1 MTRANLLASVLY
13 RSALTVKRLD
23 PRSLRRKRDRERA
36 VETLSM
42 MQFLT
47 GCLGMRQISD
57 EQTEIILSVL
67 GHTHHCDVSELG
79 NGGFRMRVFAPATV
93 QEATDMVYAAFD
105 YADRDRNPVLILSDG
120 VSAVMRKNGDSA
132 WRCMAAFHN
141 LPRAFLSLGDTGRI
155 SPQDAWEWSKS
166 YLKLD

>member
-13 RSALTVKRLD
+13 RSALTTKRLD

-67 GHTHHCDVSELG
+67 EHTHHYDVSELAEPLRDAEAVTDLSPEYDDLL
-79 NGGFRMRVFAPATV
+79 FRMH
-93 QEATDMVYAAFD
+93 
-105 YADRDRNPVLILSDG
+105 LILSDG
-120 VSAVMRKNGDSA
+120 LSAVMRKDGDSA

>member
-1 MTRANLLASVLY
+1 MTRTNLLASVLY
-13 RSALTVKRLD
+13 QSALNMKSLD
-23 PRSLRRKRDRERA
+23 PRSLRRKKNREKA
-36 VETLSM
+36 MEALSM

-67 GHTHHCDVSELG
+67 EHTYHYDVSELAEPLKDAEAVTDLSPEYDDLL
-79 NGGFRMRVFAPATV
+79 FRMR
-93 QEATDMVYAAFD
+93 
-105 YADRDRNPVLILSDG
+105 LILSDG
-120 VSAVMRKNGDSA
+120 LSAVMRKDGDSA
-132 WRCMAAFHN
+132 WQCMAAFHN

>member
-1 MTRANLLASVLY
+1 MTRANLLALVLY
-13 RSALTVKRLD
+13 RSALTVKRLN
-23 PRSLRRKRDRERA
+23 PRSLRRKQDRERA

-47 GCLGMRQISD
+47 SCLGMRQISED
-57 EQTEIILSVL
+57 QTEAILSVL
-67 GHTHHCDVSELG
+67 KHTYHYDVSELAEPLRDAEAVTDLSPEYDDLL
-79 NGGFRMRVFAPATV
+79 FHMR
-93 QEATDMVYAAFD
+93 
-105 YADRDRNPVLILSDG
+105 LILSDG
-120 VSAVMRKNGDSA
+120 LSAVMRKDGDSA

>member
-23 PRSLRRKRDRERA
+23 PRSLRRKQDRERV
-36 VETLSM
+36 VEAFSV

-47 GCLGMRQISD
+47 GCLGMRQISED
-57 EQTEIILSVL
+57 QTEAILSVL
-67 GHTHHCDVSELG
+67 EHTYHCDVSELAEPLRDAEAVTDLSPEYDDLL
-79 NGGFRMRVFAPATV
+79 FHMR
-93 QEATDMVYAAFD
+93 
-105 YADRDRNPVLILSDG
+105 LILSDG
-120 VSAVMRKNGDSA
+120 LSAAMRKDGDSA

>member
-13 RSALTVKRLD
+13 RSALIVKRLD
-23 PRSLRRKRDRERA
+23 PRSLRRKQDRERV
-36 VETLSM
+36 VEDFSM

-67 GHTHHCDVSELG
+67 EHTHHYDVSELAEPLRDAEAVTDLSPEYDDLL
-79 NGGFRMRVFAPATV
+79 FHMR
-93 QEATDMVYAAFD
+93 
-105 YADRDRNPVLILSDG
+105 LILSDG
-120 VSAVMRKNGDSA
+120 LSAVMRKDGDSA
-132 WRCMAAFHN
+132 WRSMAAFHN

>member
-1 MTRANLLASVLY
+1 MTRTNLLASVLY
-13 RSALTVKRLD
+13 QSALNMKSLD
-23 PRSLRRKRDRERA
+23 PRSLRREKNREKA
-36 VETLSM
+36 MEALSM

-67 GHTHHCDVSELG
+67 EHTYHYDVSEL
-79 NGGFRMRVFAPATV
+79 AEPLKDA
-93 QEATDMVYAAFD
+93 EAVTDLSPEYDDLLFHMH
-105 YADRDRNPVLILSDG
+105 RILSDG
-120 VSAVMRKNGDSA
+120 LSAIMRKDGDSA

-141 LPRAFLSLGDTGRI
+141 LPKAFLSLGDTGKI

>member
-23 PRSLRRKRDRERA
+23 PRDLRAKQDRKKALEA
-36 VETLSM
+36 LSM

-47 GCLGMRQISD
+47 GCLGMRQISE

-67 GHTHHCDVSELG
+67 EHTHHYDVSELAEPLR
-79 NGGFRMRVFAPATV
+79 NAEATTDLSPEYDDLLFRMH
-93 QEATDMVYAAFD
+93 
-105 YADRDRNPVLILSDG
+105 LILSDG
-120 VSAVMRKNGDSA
+120 LSAVMRKDGDSA

>member
-1 MTRANLLASVLY
+1 MTRTNLLASVLY
-13 RSALTVKRLD
+13 QSALTMKRMDLHG
-23 PRSLRRKRDRERA
+23 LRRKKNRKKTIEA
-36 VETLSM
+36 LSM

-47 GCLGMRQISD
+47 GYLGMRHISD

-67 GHTHHCDVSELG
+67 EHTYHYDVSEVSEPLK
-79 NGGFRMRVFAPATV
+79 NA
-93 QEATDMVYAAFD
+93 EAHTDLSPEYDDLLLDMHV
-105 YADRDRNPVLILSDG
+105 VLSDG
-120 VSAVMRKNGDSA
+120 LSAVMRKDGDSA

>member
-1 MTRANLLASVLY
+1 MTRTNLLASVLY
-13 RSALTVKRLD
+13 QSALHMKSLD
-23 PRSLRRKRDRERA
+23 SRSLRREKNREKA
-36 VETLSM
+36 MEALSM

-57 EQTEIILSVL
+57 EQAEIILSVL
-67 GHTHHCDVSELG
+67 EHTYHYDVSELSEPLKDAEAVTDLSPEYDDLL
-79 NGGFRMRVFAPATV
+79 FRMH
-93 QEATDMVYAAFD
+93 
-105 YADRDRNPVLILSDG
+105 LILSDG
-120 VSAVMRKNGDSA
+120 LSAIMRKDGDSA

-141 LPRAFLSLGDTGRI
+141 LPKAFLSLGDTGKI

>member
-1 MTRANLLASVLY
+1 MTRANLLALVLY

-23 PRSLRRKRDRERA
+23 PRSLRRKQDRERVVA
-36 VETLSM
+36 AFSM

-67 GHTHHCDVSELG
+67 EHTHHYDVSELAEPLRDAEAITDLSPEYDDLL
-79 NGGFRMRVFAPATV
+79 FRMH
-93 QEATDMVYAAFD
+93 
-105 YADRDRNPVLILSDG
+105 LILSEG
-120 VSAVMRKNGDSA
+120 LSAIMRKDGDSA

-141 LPRAFLSLGDTGRI
+141 LPGAFLSLGDSQRI
-155 SPQDAWEWSKS
+155 SPRDALEWSKS
-166 YLKLD
+166 YSKLD

>member
-1 MTRANLLASVLY
+1 MTRTNLLASVLY
-13 RSALTVKRLD
+13 QSALNMKSLD
-23 PRSLRRKRDRERA
+23 PRSLRRKKNREKA
-36 VETLSM
+36 MEALSM

-47 GCLGMRQISD
+47 GCLGTRQISD

-67 GHTHHCDVSELG
+67 EHTYHYDVSELSEPLKD
-79 NGGFRMRVFAPATV
+79 A
-93 QEATDMVYAAFD
+93 EAHTDLSPEYDDLLFHMH
-105 YADRDRNPVLILSDG
+105 RILSDG
-120 VSAVMRKNGDSA
+120 LSAVMRKDGDSA

-141 LPRAFLSLGDTGRI
+141 LPRAFLSLGDTGKI

>member
-1 MTRANLLASVLY
+1 MTRTNLLASVLY
-13 RSALTVKRLD
+13 QSALNMKSLD
-23 PRSLRRKRDRERA
+23 PRSLRRKKNREKA
-36 VETLSM
+36 MEALSM

-47 GCLGMRQISD
+47 GCLGTRQISD

-67 GHTHHCDVSELG
+67 EHTYHYDVSELSEPLKD
-79 NGGFRMRVFAPATV
+79 A
-93 QEATDMVYAAFD
+93 EAHTDLSPEYDDLLFHMH
-105 YADRDRNPVLILSDG
+105 RILSDG
-120 VSAVMRKNGDSA
+120 LSAVMRKDGDSA

>member
-1 MTRANLLASVLY
+1 MTRTNLLASVLY
-13 RSALTVKRLD
+13 QSALNMKSLD
-23 PRSLRRKRDRERA
+23 PRSLRRKKNREKA
-36 VETLSM
+36 MEALSM

-67 GHTHHCDVSELG
+67 EHTYHYDVSELVEPLKDAEAVTDLSPEYDDLL
-79 NGGFRMRVFAPATV
+79 FRMR
-93 QEATDMVYAAFD
+93 
-105 YADRDRNPVLILSDG
+105 LILSDG
-120 VSAVMRKNGDSA
+120 LSAVMRKDGDSA

-141 LPRAFLSLGDTGRI
+141 LPRAFLSLGDTGKI

>member
-57 EQTEIILSVL
+57 EQTEVILSVL
-67 GHTHHCDVSELG
+67 EHTHHCDVSELAEPLRDAEAVTDLSPEYDG
-79 NGGFRMRVFAPATV
+79 LLFRMH
-93 QEATDMVYAAFD
+93 
-105 YADRDRNPVLILSDG
+105 LILSDSL
-120 VSAVMRKNGDSA
+120 SAVMRKDGDSA

>member
-23 PRSLRRKRDRERA
+23 PRGLRKKRDRERA
-36 VETLSM
+36 VETLFM

-67 GHTHHCDVSELG
+67 EHTHHYDVSELAEPLRDAEAVTDLSPEYDDLL
-79 NGGFRMRVFAPATV
+79 FRMH
-93 QEATDMVYAAFD
+93 
-105 YADRDRNPVLILSDG
+105 LILSDG
-120 VSAVMRKNGDSA
+120 LSAVMRKDGDSA

-141 LPRAFLSLGDTGRI
+141 LPRAFLSLSDTGRI

>member
-1 MTRANLLASVLY
+1 MTRANLLALVLY

-23 PRSLRRKRDRERA
+23 PRSLRRKQDRERV
-36 VETLSM
+36 VEAFSM

-67 GHTHHCDVSELG
+67 EHTHHYDVSELAEPLR
-79 NGGFRMRVFAPATV
+79 NAEAITDLTPEYDDLLFRMR
-93 QEATDMVYAAFD
+93 
-105 YADRDRNPVLILSDG
+105 LILSDG
-120 VSAVMRKNGDSA
+120 LSAIMRKDRDSA

-155 SPQDAWEWSKS
+155 SPEDAWEWSKS

>member
-1 MTRANLLASVLY
+1 MTRTNLLASVLY
-13 RSALTVKRLD
+13 QSALTMKRMDLHG
-23 PRSLRRKRDRERA
+23 LRRKKNRKKTIEA
-36 VETLSM
+36 LSM

-67 GHTHHCDVSELG
+67 EHTYHYDVSEVSEPLK
-79 NGGFRMRVFAPATV
+79 NA
-93 QEATDMVYAAFD
+93 EAHTDLSPEYDDLLLDMHV
-105 YADRDRNPVLILSDG
+105 ILSDG
-120 VSAVMRKNGDSA
+120 LSAVMRKDGDSA

>member
-1 MTRANLLASVLY
+1 MTRTNLLASVLY
-13 RSALTVKRLD
+13 QSALNMKSLD
-23 PRSLRRKRDRERA
+23 PRSLRRKKNREKA
-36 VETLSM
+36 MEALSM

-67 GHTHHCDVSELG
+67 EHTHHYDVSEVSEPLK
-79 NGGFRMRVFAPATV
+79 NA
-93 QEATDMVYAAFD
+93 EAHTDLSPEYDDLLLDMHV
-105 YADRDRNPVLILSDG
+105 ILSDG
-120 VSAVMRKNGDSA
+120 LSAVMRKDGDSA

>member
-1 MTRANLLASVLY
+1 MTRANLLALVLY

-67 GHTHHCDVSELG
+67 EHTHHYDVSELAEPLR
-79 NGGFRMRVFAPATV
+79 NAEAITDLSPEYDDLLFRMR
-93 QEATDMVYAAFD
+93 
-105 YADRDRNPVLILSDG
+105 LILFDG
-120 VSAVMRKNGDSA
+120 LSAVMRKDGDSA

-141 LPRAFLSLGDTGRI
+141 LPRAFLSLGDTGKI

>member
-13 RSALTVKRLD
+13 RSALPVKRLN
-23 PRSLRRKRDRERA
+23 PRSLRRKQDRERA
-36 VETLSM
+36 METLSM

-47 GCLGMRQISD
+47 GCLGMRQISED
-57 EQTEIILSVL
+57 QTEIILSVL
-67 GHTHHCDVSELG
+67 EHTHHYDVSELAEPLR
-79 NGGFRMRVFAPATV
+79 NAEAITDLSPEYDDLLFRMR
-93 QEATDMVYAAFD
+93 
-105 YADRDRNPVLILSDG
+105 LILSDG
-120 VSAVMRKNGDSA
+120 LSAVMRKDGDSA

>member
-1 MTRANLLASVLY
+1 MTRTNLLASVLY
-13 RSALTVKRLD
+13 QSALNMKSLD
-23 PRSLRRKRDRERA
+23 PRSLRRKKNREKA
-36 VETLSM
+36 MEALSM

-67 GHTHHCDVSELG
+67 EHTYHYDVSELAEPLKDAEAVTDLSPEYDDLL
-79 NGGFRMRVFAPATV
+79 FRMR
-93 QEATDMVYAAFD
+93 
-105 YADRDRNPVLILSDG
+105 LILSDG
-120 VSAVMRKNGDSA
+120 LSAVMRKDGDSA

-141 LPRAFLSLGDTGRI
+141 LPRAFLSLGDTGKI